1 MSEHNWM
8 QLDDELIDLSTF
20 NNIYKV
26 DPKPDENM
34 ELYYIVFVDTF
45 NEQENEFK
53 SFWTSKETRDKW
65 FNAIFSHLSEHFIN
79 KFQS

>member
-34 ELYYIVFVDTF
+34 ELYYIVFC
-45 NEQENEFK
+45 
-53 SFWTSKETRDKW
+53 
-65 FNAIFSHLSEHFIN
+65 
-79 KFQS
+79 